1 MSSVSFSDSKRSKQG
16 FKKQLEG
23 ELGTHKGTSGNPG
36 KKKFTYQ
43 IKVNK
48 EKYEL
53 YKAALKADGRSV
65 KEVMVHI
72 FSQLDEKRIA
82 ALNDRQVD
90 RMDKKSGFMLL
101 GRVRFDGAA
110 TFALTPEEATELG
123 KDRIN
128 ELLKKSSLNQA
139 DTLGTLFEQ
148 YMEGYLSND

>member
-1 MSSVSFSDSKRSKQG
+1 MSSVSFSGGEKG
-16 FKKQLEG
+16 FQNQLRG
-23 ELGTHKGTSGNPG
+23 ELGAQKGTSGNPG
-36 KKKFTYQ
+36 KKFTYQ

-48 EKYEL
+48 EKYKV
-53 YKAALKADGRSV
+53 YKAALKADGHSV